1 MRFNFHL
8 GARRPTAKQWAA
20 YSVAVAIAV
29 PLAVHYGNALLR
41 SRHGAFARDAI
52 CAASRVLTHAE
63 LARMLSTLCR
73 AAKDGEITPDEART
87 AIGRAQQATGLF
99 REYFDNDRD
108 NTDLR
113 ARDEVDFAVE
123 QWERANPS
131 PRIDPALRGQFP
143 SFTEEQLCVLSQAE
157 RYAGGNSIGIRYVG
171 MSVCEDEGK
180 ITEISVPNP
189 R

>member
-1 MRFNFHL
+1 MRFNFRL
-8 GARRPTAKQWAA
+8 GARRPIAKQWAA
-20 YSVAVAIAV
+20 YSVTVAIAV

-52 CAASRVLTHAE
+52 CALSRVLTHAE
-63 LARMLSTLCR
+63 LARTLSTLCR
-73 AAKDGEITPDEART
+73 ATKDGEVTPDEART
-87 AIGRAQQATGLF
+87 AIGRAQQVTGLF

-131 PRIDPALRGQFP
+131 PKIDPALRRRFP
-143 SFTEEQLCVLSQAE
+143 SFTEEQLCLLSQADE
-157 RYAGGNSIGIRYVG
+157 YVDGNAIGIRYVG
-171 MSVCEDEGK
+171 MSVCDGEE
-180 ITEISVPNP
+180 
-189 R
+189 